1 MTRKR
6 TSICD
11 NLKSSTQATCDKN
24 GEPRGVHCCFAL
36 IAIAALVCAGCQT
49 KWPPLPYPPG
59 PHTAVRLSPGDTIK
73 IAFAENADLDQTQKI
88 RRDGKVSLPLIGEL
102 RAAGKRVMDFQN
114 ELIGRY
120 DEHLDNPDVLVTL
133 ENSPASVIISGYGG
147 NPGKIEFDRPTTVYQ
162 AIMEAGGVGDYGSLS
177 NIHLTRIIN
186 GVQRTESLNLK
197 PSIRGQPIQPEYVQ
211 DGDVI
216 YIGRSLF

>member
-11 NLKSSTQATCDKN
+11 NVRSSTQATCGKN
-24 GEPRGVHCCFAL
+24 REPGGVHSCFAL
-36 IAIAALVCAGCQT
+36 IAIAVLACTGCQT

-88 RRDGKVSLPLIGEL
+88 RRDGKISLPLIGEVQ
-102 RAAGKRVMDFQN
+102 AAGKRVMDFQN
-114 ELIGRY
+114 QLINSY
-120 DEHLDNPDVLVTL
+120 DQHLDNPDVLVTL
-133 ENSPASVIISGYGG
+133 ENSPATVIVSGVGG
-147 NPGKIEFDRPTTVYQ
+147 NQGKVEFDRPTTVYQ
-162 AIMEAGGVGDYGSLS
+162 AVMQSGGLSDYGSLS

-197 PSIRGQPIQPEYVQ
+197 PSIRGKPVQPEYVQ

-216 YIGRSLF
+216 YIGRSWF

>member
-11 NLKSSTQATCDKN
+11 NLKSTTQATCGKN
-24 GEPRGVHCCFAL
+24 GELGGVHCCFAL
-36 IAIAALVCAGCQT
+36 IAIAALACAGCQT
-49 KWPPLPYPPG
+49 KWPALPYPPG

-73 IAFAENADLDQTQKI
+73 IAYAENADLDQTQKI
-88 RRDGKVSLPLIGEL
+88 RRDGKVSLPLIGEVQ
-102 RAAGKRVMDFQN
+102 AAGKRIMDFQN
-114 ELIGRY
+114 QLIGRY
-120 DEHLDNPDVLVTL
+120 EEHLDNSEVLVTL
-133 ENSPASVIISGYGG
+133 ENSPANVIISGYGG
-147 NPGKIEFDRPTTVYQ
+147 NPGPVEFDRPTTVYQ
-162 AIMEAGGVGDYGSLS
+162 AIMQAGGVGDYGSLS

-186 GVQRTESLNLK
+186 GVQHTESLNLR
-197 PSIRGQPIQPEYVQ
+197 SLIRGQPTLPEYVQ

>member
-24 GEPRGVHCCFAL
+24 GELGRVGCCFAL
-36 IAIAALVCAGCQT
+36 IAIVALACAGCQT

-59 PHTAVRLSPGDTIK
+59 RYTPVRLSPGDTIK
-73 IAFAENADLDQTQKI
+73 VAFAENADLDQTEKI
-88 RRDGKVSLPLIGEL
+88 RRDGKISLPLIGEVQ
-102 RAAGKRVMDFQN
+102 AAGKRIMDFQN
-114 ELIGRY
+114 QLIGSY
-120 DEHLDNPDVLVTL
+120 DQHLDNPDVLVTL
-133 ENSPASVIISGYGG
+133 ENSPATVTVSGFVN
-147 NPGKIEFDRPTTVYQ
+147 NPNKVEFDRPTTVYQ
-162 AIMEAGGVGDYGSLS
+162 AIMQAGGVSDFGSFS

-186 GVQRTESLNLK
+186 GVQRTESLNLR
-197 PSIRGQPIQPEYVQ
+197 PAIRGQPIQPEYVQ

>member
-11 NLKSSTQATCDKN
+11 NLKCRTQATCGKN
-24 GEPRGVHCCFAL
+24 GELRGVHCCFAL
-36 IAIAALVCAGCQT
+36 IAIAALACAGCRTQ
-49 KWPPLPYPPG
+49 WPPLPYPPG

-88 RRDGKVSLPLIGEL
+88 RRDGKISLPLLGEVQ
-102 RAAGKRVMDFQN
+102 AAGKRIIDFQN
-114 ELIGRY
+114 QLINSY

-133 ENSPASVIISGYGG
+133 ENSPAFVIISGYGG
-147 NPGKIEFDRPTTVYQ
+147 TGKIEFDRPTTVFQ
-162 AIMEAGGVGDYGSLS
+162 AIMEGGGVSDYGSLS

-186 GVQRTESLNLK
+186 GVQRTESLNLR
-197 PSIRGQPIQPEYVQ
+197 SLIRGQPTQPEYVQ

>member
-11 NLKSSTQATCDKN
+11 NLKSRTQATCGKN
-24 GEPRGVHCCFAL
+24 GELGGVHCCFAL
-36 IAIAALVCAGCQT
+36 IAIAVFACAGCQT

-88 RRDGKVSLPLIGEL
+88 RRDGKISLPLIGEVH
-102 RAAGKRVMDFQN
+102 AAGKRIMDFQN
-114 ELIGRY
+114 QLINSY

-133 ENSPASVIISGYGG
+133 ENSPATVIISGVGG
-147 NPGKIEFDRPTTVYQ
+147 SQSKVEFDRPTTVYQ
-162 AIMEAGGVGDYGSLS
+162 AIMQSGGLSDYGSLS

-197 PSIRGQPIQPEYVQ
+197 PSIRGQPTQPEYVQ

>member
-1 MTRKR
+1 MMRKR

-11 NLKSSTQATCDKN
+11 NLKSSTQATCGKN
-24 GEPRGVHCCFAL
+24 GEPGGVYSCFVL
-36 IAIAALVCAGCQT
+36 IAIAALACAGCQT

-73 IAFAENADLDQTQKI
+73 IAYAENADLDQTQKI
-88 RRDGKVSLPLIGEL
+88 RRDGKVSLPLIGEVQ
-102 RAAGKRVMDFQN
+102 AAGKRIMDFQSQ
-114 ELIGRY
+114 LIGRY
-120 DEHLDNPDVLVTL
+120 EEHLDNPEVLVTL
-133 ENSPASVIISGYGG
+133 EDSPATVIISGFGG
-147 NPGKIEFDRPTTVYQ
+147 NPGKVEFDRPTTVYQ

-186 GVQRTESLNLK
+186 GVQRTESLNLR
-197 PSIRGQPIQPEYVQ
+197 SLIRGQPTQPEYVQ

>member
-11 NLKSSTQATCDKN
+11 NLKPSKQATCRNN
-24 GEPRGVHCCFAL
+24 GELGGVLCCFAL
-36 IAIAALVCAGCQT
+36 VAVIVFACVGCQT

-88 RRDGKVSLPLIGEL
+88 RRDGKISLPLIGEV
-102 RAAGKRVMDFQN
+102 RASGKRGMDFQD
-114 ELIGRY
+114 ELIGRF

-133 ENSPASVIISGYGG
+133 ENSPATVIISGFAG
-147 NPGKIEFDRPTTVYQ
+147 NPGKVEIDRPTTVYQ
-162 AIMEAGGVGDYGSLS
+162 AIMQSGGVSDYGSLS

-186 GVQRTESLNLK
+186 GVQRTESLNLR

>member
-1 MTRKR
+1 MTRKE

-11 NLKSSTQATCDKN
+11 NLKSRTQATCGKN
-24 GEPRGVHCCFAL
+24 SALGGVHCCFAL
-36 IAIAALVCAGCQT
+36 IAIAALACAGCQT

-88 RRDGKVSLPLIGEL
+88 RRDGKVSLPLIGEVQ
-102 RAAGKRVMDFQN
+102 AAGKRPIDFQSQ
-114 ELIGRY
+114 LIDRY

-133 ENSPASVIISGYGG
+133 ENSPATVIISGYA
-147 NPGKIEFDRPTTVYQ
+147 NSQGKVEFDRPTTVYQ
-162 AIMEAGGVGDYGSLS
+162 AIMQQGGVSDYGSLS
-177 NIHLTRIIN
+177 NIHLTRVIN

>member
-1 MTRKR
+1 
-6 TSICD
+6 
-11 NLKSSTQATCDKN
+11 
-24 GEPRGVHCCFAL
+24 
-36 IAIAALVCAGCQT
+36 
-49 KWPPLPYPPG
+49 LPYPPG

-88 RRDGKVSLPLIGEL
+88 RRDGKISLPLIGEVQ
-102 RAAGKRVMDFQN
+102 AAGKRVIDFQN
-114 ELIGRY
+114 QLIDRF

-133 ENSPASVIISGYGG
+133 ENSPATVIISGFAG
-147 NPGKIEFDRPTTVYQ
+147 NPGKVEIDRPTTVYQ
-162 AIMEAGGVGDYGSLS
+162 AIMQSGGVSDYGSLS

-197 PSIRGQPIQPEYVQ
+197 PSIRGRPVQPEYVQ

-216 YIGRSLF
+216 YIGRSWF